1 MPQFAIW
8 QFFHLIA
15 LFYWIGGLVF
25 LGFYLLPR
33 WVLQEHSA
41 KSWALLQQA
50 IQAFSF
56 GGIFAALL
64 LLLSGY
70 AMVMSIGGFAQL
82 GVAIWIMV
90 VLGTITALGAFHL
103 NFAPLKRL
111 RRALDGQD
119 WAAAAKALRGY
130 GIFARFLAALALI
143 LTFVGV
149 LGVYL

>member
-15 LFYWIGGLVF
+15 LFYWVGGLVF

-33 WVLQEHSA
+33 WLRLEHTPQ
-41 KSWALLQQA
+41 SWYSLQQA

-56 GGIFAALL
+56 GGILAALL

-70 AMVMSIGGFAQL
+70 AMVGSIGGFGHL
-82 GVAIWIMV
+82 GVAVWIMV
-90 VLGTITALGAFHL
+90 VLGTIAALGAFHL
-103 NFAPLKRL
+103 AFAPMKRL

-119 WAAAAKALRGY
+119 WATAEKALGGY
-130 GIFARFLAALALI
+130 ARFAQFLAALALV

-149 LGVYL
+149 LSVYL

>member
-8 QFFHLIA
+8 QFFHLVA
-15 LFYWIGGLVF
+15 LFYWVGGLVF

-33 WVLQEHSA
+33 WLRLEHTPQ
-41 KSWALLQQA
+41 SWHSLAQA

-70 AMVMSIGGFAQL
+70 AMVSSIGGFGSL
-82 GVAIWIMV
+82 GVAVWIMV
-90 VLGTITALGAFHL
+90 GLGTIAALGAFHL
-103 NFAPLKRL
+103 AFAPMKRL
-111 RRALDGQD
+111 GRALDGQD

-130 GIFARFLAALALI
+130 GLFARFLAALALI

>member
-15 LFYWIGGLVF
+15 LLYWIGGLVF

-33 WVLQEHSA
+33 WIRQEQRA
-41 KSWALLQQA
+41 ESWLLLQQA
-50 IQAFSF
+50 IQAFSL

-70 AMVMSIGGFAQL
+70 AMVMSIGGFARL
-82 GVAIWIMV
+82 GPAVWIMV
-90 VLGTITALGAFHL
+90 VLGTIAALGAFHL
-103 NFAPLKRL
+103 NFAPMKRL
-111 RRALDGQD
+111 RRALNGQD
-119 WAAAAKALRGY
+119 WASAAKALASY
-130 GIFARFLAALALI
+130 GRFARFLAALALI